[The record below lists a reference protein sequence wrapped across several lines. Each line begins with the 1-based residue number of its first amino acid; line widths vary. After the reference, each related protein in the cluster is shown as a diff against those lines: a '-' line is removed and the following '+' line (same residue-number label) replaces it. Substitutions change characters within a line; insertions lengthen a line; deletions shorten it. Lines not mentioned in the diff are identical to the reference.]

1 MLIFLLIIY
10 ILLNCI
16 DYWLTQRAI
25 QLGAKEINPIL
36 RWLRLIPGK
45 VIGTII
51 LTTGYILTS
60 NIKIWYGIDFI
71 LLGICIWNFVQF
83 KKLGKL

>member
-1 MLIFLLIIY
+1 MLILLLITY
-10 ILLNCI
+10 ILLNYI
-16 DYWLTQRAI
+16 DYWLTQKVLK
-25 QLGAKEINPIL
+25 LGAKEINPIV
-36 RWLRLIPGK
+36 RWLRLIPSK

-60 NIKIWYGIDFI
+60 NVKIWYGIDFI